1 MAHKI
6 VGTCGNDSDSMEED
20 LEMIPKSE
28 IEKYRKANEAKK
40 LTPDEIKMLKTYT
53 YDPEPVKAWREI
65 NDYMAIKECN
75 GILWS
80 KICEKLNIKEE
91 FEFYNSLTLYR
102 NRHSE
107 IVHTVLRIL
116 CPKQCYFFPKKC
128 LFSHGYD
135 FKNLLRKD
143 LHERFNPEF

>member
-20 LEMIPKSE
+20 LEMIPQSE
-28 IEKYRKANEAKK
+28 IEKYRKAKEPNK

-75 GILWS
+75 AILWS
-80 KICEKLNIKEE
+80 KIWVYLAPNKGGNEATI
-91 FEFYNSLTLYR
+91 
-102 NRHSE
+102 
-107 IVHTVLRIL
+107 
-116 CPKQCYFFPKKC
+116 
-128 LFSHGYD
+128 
-135 FKNLLRKD
+135 
-143 LHERFNPEF
+143 